1 MHLHHSFNIKLI
13 SILPLFVVTMV
24 AKPAVVYAQT
34 YAPDSSNKS
43 IDVFGSFND
52 AEIHLSAVKKQ
63 PEFLG
68 GKKAW
73 HDFLRSNIN
82 IKISFSN
89 KAPAGVYK
97 VMIRFIVGSDGKL
110 RGIGADSNCGYGM
123 EAGVIRCINKSNN
136 WMPAETNS
144 GKKVSFTLRTGV
156 TFVVKQNEVL
166 IQFPEDN
173 SKTL

>member
-1 MHLHHSFNIKLI
+1 MTVVVNPTVLH
-13 SILPLFVVTMV
+13 
-24 AKPAVVYAQT
+24 AQAYAL
-34 YAPDSSNKS
+34 DSSNKS

-52 AEIHLSAVKKQ
+52 AEIHLSVAKKQ

-82 IKISFSN
+82 IKIPFSN
-89 KAPAGVYK
+89 KAPIGTYK

-123 EAGVIRCINKSNN
+123 ESEVIRCINKSNK

-144 GKKVSFTLRTGV
+144 GKKVSFTLRTV
-156 TFVVKQNEVL
+156 VIFVVKQNEVL
-166 IQFPEDN
+166 IQFLEDN
-173 SKTL
+173 SKAL